1 MWNTNLAALVKN
13 LFPLV
18 IINLSQSLLD
28 LGISEVAM
36 RRYKSRLNGIEAQN
50 YVERLCDK
58 YADNDFM
65 KKRYSNMKMVNK

>member
-1 MWNTNLAALVKN
+1 
-13 LFPLV
+13 
-18 IINLSQSLLD
+18 
-28 LGISEVAM
+28 M

-50 YVERLCDK
+50 YVEKLCDK